1 MRDLIVTQ
9 NITVDGVVEAGDWF
23 DAGGGGTDL
32 LDVLTEQASRA
43 DAFLTGRITFEEM
56 RGFWPQ
62 QTDDTTG
69 VTAYLNQVHKYVVSS
84 TLQEPGWEPTTIL
97 RDLDGVRRI
106 KSEPGQDIVCTGSI
120 SLAHALVAADLVDE
134 YRLFVYP
141 RVVATGRRLFPDGFP
156 QPLQLTDTR
165 TFDSGIVLLIYR
177 RSGEH

>member
-23 DAGGGGTDL
+23 GPGDGGPDL
-32 LDVLTEQASRA
+32 LEVLNEQASRA
-43 DAFLTGRITFEEM
+43 DGFLTGRLTFEAM
-56 RGFWPQ
+56 RGFWPK

-97 RDLDGVRRI
+97 RDLDDVRRI
-106 KSEPGQDIVCTGSI
+106 KEQPGQDIVCTGSI
-120 SLAHALVAADLVDE
+120 SLTHALIAADLVDE

-141 RVVATGRRLFPDGFP
+141 TVVATGRRLFPDGTP
-156 QPLQLTDTR
+156 RTLRLTDTR
-165 TFDSGIVLLIYR
+165 TFASGIVMLVYR
-177 RSGEH
+177 PTP